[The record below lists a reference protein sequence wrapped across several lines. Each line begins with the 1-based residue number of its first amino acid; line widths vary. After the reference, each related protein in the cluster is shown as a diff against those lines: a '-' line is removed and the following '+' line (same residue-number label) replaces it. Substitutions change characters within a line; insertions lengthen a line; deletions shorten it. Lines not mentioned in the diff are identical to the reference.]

1 MGPRVSGADTTA
13 FFDRLNQTGAAH
25 QSMRDFVGALRGDM
39 AAVGAQHED
48 ADVWGLLS
56 RFQVLAFDFEQPGMA
71 CVQLAR
77 ERCAMHLA
85 PQDTGLAGELWDSL
99 QQITLI
105 ADAKG
110 DADPHS
116 P

>member
-1 MGPRVSGADTTA
+1 
-13 FFDRLNQTGAAH
+13 
-25 QSMRDFVGALRGDM
+25 
-39 AAVGAQHED
+39 
-48 ADVWGLLS
+48 
-56 RFQVLAFDFEQPGMA
+56 
-71 CVQLAR
+71 
-77 ERCAMHLA
+77 MHLA